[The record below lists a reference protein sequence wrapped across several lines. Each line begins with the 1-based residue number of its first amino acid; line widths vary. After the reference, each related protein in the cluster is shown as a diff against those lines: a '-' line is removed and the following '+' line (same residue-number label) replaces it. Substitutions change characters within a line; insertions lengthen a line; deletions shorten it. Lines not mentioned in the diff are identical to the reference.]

1 MADQIRID
9 YSYRLM
15 VPLTE
20 EDILQGSIERE

>member
-9 YSYRLM
+9 YSHRLM
-15 VPLTE
+15 APLTE